1 MTHPDGLP
9 DDAPDHARRV
19 LDDKKAHAT
28 LMRAPRR
35 KPSNWWAFERE
46 PWKRVN
52 AEIVAAE
59 KASADRERAD
69 RALRTA
75 FAFAGA
81 ALALANAP
89 CWAAG
94 NEGAASMTQSADSS
108 MKKPGFGREASNS
121 AHRLTL
127 VPSGS
132 DSAP

>member
-9 DDAPDHARRV
+9 DDAPDHARRG
-19 LDDKKAHAT
+19 LDSKKAHAT
-28 LMRAPRR
+28 LMRAPPR

-52 AEIVAAE
+52 AEIAAAE

-81 ALALANAP
+81 ALALVNAP
-89 CWAAG
+89 CRAAG
-94 NEGAASMTQSADSS
+94 NDGPASMTRSVWRKSR
-108 MKKPGFGREASNS
+108 FGREASNRP
-121 AHRLTL
+121 HRLTL